1 MLLAAL
7 LNLWA
12 DLRASHHLYWTLH
25 WQAKGPSF
33 QGDHTLFEGLY
44 QRKVEQI
51 DSLAEIIAAHYG
63 SDKLDPL
70 KAWAMAAEKIQAAV
84 QFASPVQI
92 AEMVICCAEAAN
104 DAVMSGD
111 ECPYPAGLSN
121 FVSDLSTKNIQDL
134 YLLKQRFKV

>member
-33 QGDHTLFEGLY
+33 QGDHTLFSGLY
-44 QRKVEQI
+44 QRKAEQI
-51 DSLAEIIAAHYG
+51 DGLAEIIAAHFG

-70 KAWAMAAEKIQAAV
+70 KAWVMAGEKIKAAA

-92 AEMVICCAEAAN
+92 AEMVIECAESAN
-104 DAVMSGD
+104 DAVMSSE